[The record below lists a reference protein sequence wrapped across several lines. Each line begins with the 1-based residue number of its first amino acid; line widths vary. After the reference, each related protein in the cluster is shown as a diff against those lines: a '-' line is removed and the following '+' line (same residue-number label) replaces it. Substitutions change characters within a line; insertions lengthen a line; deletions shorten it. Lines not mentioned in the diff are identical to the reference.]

1 MAYTELLSA
10 PVRQLQEELVLY
22 HPTLCRV
29 LYNLEDWEDR
39 LAAIATHVD
48 ALMDGEYSVRM
59 IDGVIEKL
67 LPLLQAKREVQPGEQ
82 VDYRIPGRI
91 QTP

>member
-29 LYNLEDWEDR
+29 LYNLPDWEER
-39 LAAIATHVD
+39 LAAVATHVD
-48 ALMDGEYSVRM
+48 AVMNGEYTVEQ
-59 IDGVIEKL
+59 IDMVIERL
-67 LPLLQAKREVQPGEQ
+67 LPLLQAKREVQPGQQ
-82 VDYRIPGRI
+82 VDYRRPEKKLL
-91 QTP
+91 Q